1 MSVERLSRECCL
13 GNRALALGC
22 RLTGGWQAA
31 GVRGQL
37 LGEVERLLD
46 AGVAS
51 AGGVMRCW
59 RQGGGGRRGGPFV
72 GDGRGFVRVSG

>member
-46 AGVAS
+46 AWVAL
-51 AGGVMRCW
+51 RW
-59 RQGGGGRRGGPFV
+59 RRDAVLAVGGGRPKGRSVRG
-72 GDGRGFVRVSG
+72 